1 MPKANAIRTIIFV
14 VIITG
19 FLLGVVKLFL
29 LRFEA
34 GDIYPPY
41 STLRSDPIGSRAFY
55 RSLENLR
62 NISVQRNY
70 QTLANL
76 EFEQPSTFFFIGAS
90 AFNSESVA
98 EEWVDV
104 IERLTTSGGRLVL
117 SFIPVEKKPAKW
129 RISSCSANRTDPSPD
144 QNDGQTDESAD
155 TQADA
160 DTGEAPSDST
170 SQQPISSTET
180 QCVDLRDKWGLLLA
194 FADTPATTAVK
205 TITDEPLA
213 GTENLPQRISWHTAV
228 YFDDLDDS
236 WRVIYS
242 AEGRPVIV
250 ERSYG
255 NGSLVLLADT
265 FFISNEALRSERYPE
280 LLAWTVGPN
289 TRIIFDETHL
299 DIRKQPGVLSLIK
312 KHRFHWFIC
321 AIAVLAVLFVWKNS
335 AYFVPPPKN
344 RHDPTGQGV
353 YSSRDST
360 QGLISLLRRNIPAQQ
375 LLQTCAYE
383 WRRAFQRNQHFG
395 RDPSDST
402 NSVFEKMKAYGAP
415 SNDPVVGYRQICKI
429 ISKGRHNE

>member
-1 MPKANAIRTIIFV
+1 MPKAKPIRAIIFV
-14 VIITG
+14 VILIG
-19 FLLGVVKLFL
+19 FMLGVVKLFL

-41 STLRSDPIGSRAFY
+41 STLRSDPLGSRAFY

-76 EFEQPSTFFFIGAS
+76 EFEQPSTFFYIGAS

-117 SFIPVEKKPAKW
+117 SFLPVEKKPAKW
-129 RISSCSANRTDPSPD
+129 RISSCAANHTDPSPD
-144 QNDGQTDESAD
+144 QKDGQTEESAG
-155 TQADA
+155 TKADA
-160 DTGEAPSDST
+160 DSGEAPSESA
-170 SQQPISSTET
+170 SQPPISSTET
-180 QCVDLRDKWGLLLA
+180 QCVDLKDKWGLVLA
-194 FADTPATTAVK
+194 FADTPATEAVK
-205 TITDEPLA
+205 TDADEPLA
-213 GTENLPQRISWHTAV
+213 STKDLPQRISWHTAV

-236 WRVIYS
+236 WRIIYS
-242 AEGRPVIV
+242 AGGQPVIV
-250 ERSYG
+250 ERPYG

-265 FFISNEALRSERYPE
+265 FFMSNEALRSERFPE

-299 DIRKQPGVLSLIK
+299 DIRKHPGVLSLIK
-312 KHRFHWFIC
+312 KYRFHWFIF
-321 AIAVLAVLFVWKNS
+321 AVAVLAVLFVWKNS
-335 AYFVPPPKN
+335 AYFVPPPKG
-344 RHDPTGQGV
+344 RHDRSGHGV

-360 QGLISLLRRNIPAQQ
+360 QGLVSLLRRNIPAKQ
-375 LLQTCAYE
+375 LLQTCAHE
-383 WRRAFQRNQHFG
+383 WRRTFQRNQRFAS
-395 RDPSDST
+395 DPSDST
-402 NSVFEKMKAYGAP
+402 NSVFEKIKVFGAP